1 MSSGRVIDCSRAGS
15 ITRAPLIALAF
26 GAVGAV
32 AGYLGAVVLKRLLN
46 VDDSL
51 DVFGLHGVAGLAG
64 SVAVGVLAT
73 NQAKASV
80 AIQLFA
86 TSVIAVYAFVVTLL
100 IVAALRALG
109 TWRAAV
115 DEELEGLDI
124 SQHAESV

>member
-1 MSSGRVIDCSRAGS
+1 M
-15 ITRAPLIALAF
+15 
-26 GAVGAV
+26 
-32 AGYLGAVVLKRLLN
+32 VL
-46 VDDSL
+46 
-51 DVFGLHGVAGLAG
+51 VAGLAG
-64 SVAVGVLAT
+64 SVAVGVLAS